1 MTRARSLFAAT
12 LAGASIFGVALFA
25 QSTTPTQSGQA
36 PPLQS
41 VLAGK
46 KFTPPIKG
54 TADVEYTK
62 PVTKRDKNMVITKI
76 TVKNI
81 SNAPIPRLTIDETWF
96 SKDNQ
101 LVTGGKGF
109 INGLLQPGEV
119 KTIEI
124 QTPYD
129 AKMNA
134 NSWNFSHANGPVKPH
149 QVKALDDPN
158 APKKEPAAKNAS
170 TSAKKK

>member
-1 MTRARSLFAAT
+1 MTRARSIFAAT
-12 LAGASIFGVALFA
+12 LVGASFVGAVLVA
-25 QSTTPTQSGQA
+25 QTGQTQT

-62 PVTKRDKNMVITKI
+62 PITKRDKNLVITKI

-81 SNAPIPRLTIDETWF
+81 SSAPIPRLTIDETWF

-101 LVTGGKGF
+101 LVSGGKGF

-124 QTPYD
+124 QTPYN

-134 NSWNFSHANGPVKPH
+134 NNWNFSHANGQVKPH
-149 QVKALDDPN
+149 QVKALDDVN
-158 APKKEPAAKNAS
+158 AKKEPAAKTAS
-170 TSAKKK
+170 ATKSSAKKK

>member
-1 MTRARSLFAAT
+1 MTRARTVFAAT
-12 LAGASIFGVALFA
+12 LAGASFVGAALFA
-25 QSTTPTQSGQA
+25 QTGQTQS

-62 PVTKRDKNMVITKI
+62 PITKRDKNMVITKI

-101 LVTGGKGF
+101 LVSGGKGF

-134 NSWNFSHANGPVKPH
+134 NSWNFSHANGAVKPH
-149 QVKALDDPN
+149 QVKSLEDAT
-158 APKKEPAAKNAS
+158 AAKKEPAAKNAS
-170 TSAKKK
+170 AKKK

>member
-1 MTRARSLFAAT
+1 MTRARSLAAAT
-12 LAGASIFGVALFA
+12 LAGANLLGAALFA
-25 QSTTPTQSGQA
+25 QTTTPQTTA
-36 PPLQS
+36 PLQS

-62 PVTKRDKNMVITKI
+62 PITKRDKNMVVTKI

-81 SNAPIPRLTIDETWF
+81 SNAPIPRLTIDETGF

-119 KTIEI
+119 RTIEI

-129 AKMNA
+129 PKMNA

-158 APKKEPAAKNAS
+158 AATKKEPAAKTA
-170 TSAKKK
+170 SAKKK

>member
-1 MTRARSLFAAT
+1 MTRARFVVAAT
-12 LAGASIFGVALFA
+12 LLGVCFAGAAAAFA
-25 QSTTPTQSGQA
+25 QSQSQT

-54 TADVEYTK
+54 LADVEYTK
-62 PVTKRDKNMVITKI
+62 PITKRDKNMVVTKI

-101 LVTGGKGF
+101 LVSGGKGY

-119 KTIEI
+119 RTIEI

-129 AKMNA
+129 PKMNA

-149 QVKALDDPN
+149 QVKTLDDPN
-158 APKKEPAAKNAS
+158 APKEPAAKNAS
-170 TSAKKK
+170 AKKK

>member
-1 MTRARSLFAAT
+1 MTRARSLAAAT
-12 LAGASIFGVALFA
+12 LAGASLFGAALFA
-25 QSTTPTQSGQA
+25 QTTTPQTTA
-36 PPLQS
+36 PLQS

-62 PVTKRDKNMVITKI
+62 PITKRDKNMVVTKI

-119 KTIEI
+119 RTIEI

-129 AKMNA
+129 PKMNA

-158 APKKEPAAKNAS
+158 AATKKEPAAK
-170 TSAKKK
+170 TVSAKKK

>member
-1 MTRARSLFAAT
+1 MTRARSLAAAT
-12 LAGASIFGVALFA
+12 LAGASFLSSALFA
-25 QSTTPTQSGQA
+25 QTTTTQSGQN

-54 TADVEYTK
+54 IADVEYTK
-62 PVTKRDKNMVITKI
+62 PVTKKDLKTNMVVTKI

-81 SNAPIPRLTIDETWF
+81 SNGPIPRLTIDETWF

-129 AKMNA
+129 PKMNA
-134 NSWNFSHANGPVKPH
+134 NSWNFSHANGAVKPH
-149 QVKALDDPN
+149 QVKTLDDPN
-158 APKKEPAAKNAS
+158 GSTKKEPAAK
-170 TSAKKK
+170 TVSAKKK

>member
-12 LAGASIFGVALFA
+12 LASTVILGAAAAVSA
-25 QSTTPTQSGQA
+25 QTGQTQTA
-36 PPLQS
+36 PMQS

-54 TADVEYTK
+54 IADVEYTK
-62 PVTKRDKNMVITKI
+62 PVTKRDFKNNMVITKI

-81 SNAPIPRLTIDETWF
+81 SSSPIPRLTIDETWF

-101 LVTGGKGF
+101 LVSGGKGF

-134 NSWNFSHANGPVKPH
+134 NSWNFSHANGAVKPH
-149 QVKALDDPN
+149 QVKTLEDPN
-158 APKKEPAAKNAS
+158 APKKEPAAKTA
-170 TSAKKK
+170 SAKKK